1 MRREFQELVWKCAN
15 KALSALGEPT
25 MQSIVWHMNN
35 AGVPMSPEDFD
46 VRKFDAA
53 LKVLMGEG
61 ANIVMDLVA
70 QKMAAELGLDATF
83 KSGLSGLDRVLKVLE
98 MAKEMERR

>member
-1 MRREFQELVWKCAN
+1 
-15 KALSALGEPT
+15 

-35 AGVPMSPEDFD
+35 ASVSMAPENFD

-61 ANIVMDLVA
+61 GNIVMDLVA
-70 QKMAAELGLDATF
+70 QKMATELGLDATL
-83 KSGLSGLDRVLKVLE
+83 KNSLSGLDKVLKVLE